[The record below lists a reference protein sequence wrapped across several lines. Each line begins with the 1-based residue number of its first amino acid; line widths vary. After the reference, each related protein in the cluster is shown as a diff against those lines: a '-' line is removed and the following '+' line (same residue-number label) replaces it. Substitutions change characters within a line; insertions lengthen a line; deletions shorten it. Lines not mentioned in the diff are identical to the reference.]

1 MEYIVIG
8 AEVFAAIWFVIYIL
22 MINGFLNEGKKNGFK
37 MKDPLVKFFI
47 GNAKWAIFTG
57 IGTVYV
63 GTGVYAFDLLK

>member
-8 AEVFAAIWFVIYIL
+8 AEVFAAIWFVVYIL

-47 GNAKWAIFTG
+47 GKRQ
-57 IGTVYV
+57 V
-63 GTGVYAFDLLK
+63 GHFYRYRDRLCWYRSLCL